1 MGGRSGS
8 SGIGGGGGNISK
20 YVNETRGVG
29 KIDLT
34 DNPLQYGPKDYSIN
48 KKVRSTAEEFAE
60 RHKKD
65 RVEFVAA
72 IDKKGEIL
80 DEAVGDEHSATLS
93 NRSLSRAVEL
103 THNHPG
109 KTGLLGGT
117 FSEADISSYTEYE
130 NIRTMRAEAKEGS
143 YSITKKV
150 GYNGTGLQNYIGSE
164 MKKYRSQLN
173 SRVKQLENQ
182 KNSGKISE
190 AKYRSE
196 VIKESNKYL
205 VNLHNSYIAGQK
217 KYGYAYTLERRKKP

>member
-72 IDKKGEIL
+72 IDKNGEIL
-80 DEAVGDEHSATLS
+80 DEAVGDEHSAKLS
-93 NRSLSRAVEL
+93 NRAIDRAVEL

-109 KTGLLGGT
+109 KTGLLSGT
-117 FSEADISSYTEYE
+117 FSDTDISTYSEYA
-130 NIRTMRAEAKEGS
+130 NIRTMRAEGKEGT

-150 GYNGTGLQNYIGSE
+150 GFNGAGLQNYMGSE
-164 MKKYRSQLN
+164 RKKHKAQLDARIN
-173 SRVKQLENQ
+173 QLKNQ
-182 KNSGKISE
+182 RDSGKISE
-190 AKYRSE
+190 AKYTSE
-196 VIKESNKYL
+196 KIKANNTYL

-217 KYGYAYTLERRKKP
+217 KYGYAYTLERRR